1 MPDGLNLRLGMDP
14 GYHHES
20 AADGDWHV
28 RQIPAWRAVK
38 DYTCPGCFRTI
49 ITGQAHLV
57 AWRSDHLFGDEAAG
71 EERRHWH
78 PKCWE
83 NRRQDR
89 R

>member
-1 MPDGLNLRLGMDP
+1 MPDGVNLRLGMDP
-14 GYHHES
+14 GYQHQS

-28 RQIPAWRAVK
+28 RKIPAWRAVK

-49 ITGQAHLV
+49 LAGQVHLV

-71 EERRHWH
+71 DERRHWH
-78 PKCWE
+78 NKCWE